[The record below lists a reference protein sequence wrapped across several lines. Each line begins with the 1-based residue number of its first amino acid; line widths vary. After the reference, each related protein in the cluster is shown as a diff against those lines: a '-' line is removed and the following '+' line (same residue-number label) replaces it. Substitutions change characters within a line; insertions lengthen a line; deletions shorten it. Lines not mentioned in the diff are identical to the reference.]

1 MASPFGIAYGIGAGL
16 SGVPG
21 AIMKGQDQA
30 QQMSLKNL
38 QLQDLQRKMQE
49 EQAFNQVM
57 SEKIAP
63 PMVQAP
69 VMEEMP
75 RAMTAPDQAYEP
87 AGTMQVPTGRTAPQQ
102 YEFGSQY
109 EQQAYELSQRAE
121 RLRQMGLGRT
131 AMKLQEEAMKYGSLH
146 QESLGQDAASSI
158 IYRPAD
164 APAKLAKLGW
174 PGVKRVGRDGDM
186 FFIEE
191 ENGKFT
197 TMDYNDLAAL
207 SAGKAN
213 LSSTLQRIQASDNQ
227 ARSREFAAKEASRRA
242 ADNAKA
248 AMARAEAAGQ
258 FRLEAERI
266 KATRPVRG
274 SGDEKDKWVQ
284 RVEYRAKELVR
295 AAADRGE
302 VLSPGAA
309 MDQAFEL
316 IPPPGAGAAIRRG
329 LTPAQELA
337 DIRKELLYMPADDP
351 RRPAL
356 EARVAEIRSSGRTP
370 ETVIPKPKPPKVDI
384 KTERAKAAFA
394 IAQNPANA
402 AKIKE
407 MFKSRT
413 GEAY

>member
-21 AIMKGQDQA
+21 AIMQGQERA

-57 SEKIAP
+57 SEQVAP

-87 AGTMQVPTGRTAPQQ
+87 AGTMHVPTGRTASQQ

-131 AMKLQEEAMKYGSLH
+131 AMKLQEEATKYGSLH

-158 IYRPAD
+158 LRGGAD

-174 PGVKRVGRDGDM
+174 PGVTRVGRDGDT
-186 FFIEE
+186 FFVEDQTGNI
-191 ENGKFT
+191 T

-213 LSSTLQRIQASDNQ
+213 LSSILQKIGTSENQ

-242 ADNAKA
+242 AEKAKA
-248 AMARAEAAGQ
+248 DALALEQRLAASKDIARIRASAQGQTFAGAKTPAKIATWNFAEGLIRRENPNAS
-258 FRLEAERI
+258 EAEILQLTGKHPLVSAAAASSDKTDRNI
-266 KATRPVRG
+266 AAKMIDVIRKTAVVTPGSPEEAELKRLQEIALPPVYGRKKQAGKPTSPSIPSPKSKAEYDLLPRG
-274 SGDEKDKWVQ
+274 SQYMKD
-284 RVEYRAKELVR
+284 
-295 AAADRGE
+295 G
-302 VLSPGAA
+302 
-309 MDQAFEL
+309 
-316 IPPPGAGAAIRRG
+316 
-329 LTPAQELA
+329 
-337 DIRKELLYMPADDP
+337 
-351 RRPAL
+351 
-356 EARVAEIRSSGRTP
+356 
-370 ETVIPKPKPPKVDI
+370 
-384 KTERAKAAFA
+384 
-394 IAQNPANA
+394 
-402 AKIKE
+402 KIYVK
-407 MFKSRT
+407 
-413 GEAY
+413 G

>member
-21 AIMKGQDQA
+21 AIMQGQERA

-57 SEKIAP
+57 SEQVAP

-69 VMEEMP
+69 VMEGMP

-87 AGTMQVPTGRTAPQQ
+87 AGTMQVPTGRTAPKE

-131 AMKLQEEAMKYGSLH
+131 AMKLQEEATKYGSLH
-146 QESLGQDAASSI
+146 QEFLGQDAASSI
-158 IYRPAD
+158 LRGGSD

-174 PGVKRVGRDGDM
+174 QGVTRVGRDGDM

-197 TMDYNDLAAL
+197 TMDYGDLAAL
-207 SAGKAN
+207 AAGKAN
-213 LSSTLQRIQASDNQ
+213 LSSTLQRIQASENQ
-227 ARSREFAAKEASRRA
+227 ARSREFTAKETSRRA
-242 ADNAKA
+242 AEKAKA
-248 AMARAEAAGQ
+248 DALALEQRLAASRDIARIRASAQGQTFSGTKTPAKIATWNFAEGLIRRENPNAS
-258 FRLEAERI
+258 EAEI
-266 KATRPVRG
+266 LQLTGKHP
-274 SGDEKDKWVQ
+274 
-284 RVEYRAKELVR
+284 LVS
-295 AAADRGE
+295 AAAASSDKTDRNI
-302 VLSPGAA
+302 AA
-309 MDQAFEL
+309 KMIDV
-316 IPPPGAGAAIRRG
+316 
-329 LTPAQELA
+329 
-337 DIRKELLYMPADDP
+337 IRKTAVVTPGSPEEAELKRLQEI
-351 RRPAL
+351 AL
-356 EARVAEIRSSGRTP
+356 PPVYGR
-370 ETVIPKPKPPKVDI
+370 KKVDI

-407 MFKSRT
+407 MFKTRT